1 MKTITLEE
9 YITNHPEP
17 PAPAAIAPVRPCFSM
32 HEGGL
37 LRTRPGPT
45 MLALYG
51 SLEEVARA
59 LDAAGVKGVAP
70 DEIMIAAR
78 LGAADVD
85 VALSFL
91 LFISAATRD
100 RHDLYRANCPCVEG
114 EALSRFQAL
123 QDLED
128 TDDPGFGPVAAGLP
142 PAPPRPRLAE

>member
-1 MKTITLEE
+1 MEPMTLDQ
-9 YITNHPEP
+9 YIANQPEP
-17 PAPAAIAPVRPCFSM
+17 PAPVAAAPVRPCFGM
-32 HEGGL
+32 LEGGL
-37 LRTRPGPT
+37 LRSRPGPT

-59 LDAAGVKGVAP
+59 LDAAGDKGVAA

-91 LFISAATRD
+91 LFISAATHD
-100 RHDLYRANCPCVEG
+100 GHDLYRANCPCVEG

-128 TDDPGFGPVAAGLP
+128 TDDPSFGPVAAGLP